1 MWSRLATPAIGAHAL
16 ASPIATHPPL
26 GPGRRL
32 CLVLLENARHNGPVF
47 LCQTKHS
54 PSPSLSKSKKA
65 SLNSA
70 ICSSLSCVAVADSV
84 IFLCYGVNACAVKWQ
99 LWTRLVDDRQFSFG
113 STKNL
118 LLLLRIKPKNNPSTT
133 SSLVSAMNPPGL
145 SQDKSCQDRNSTGN
159 TNTGRAH
166 QTRQRR
172 RKNPTGQYEVRSV
185 MHASAQ
191 V

>member
-1 MWSRLATPAIGAHAL
+1 M
-16 ASPIATHPPL
+16 
-26 GPGRRL
+26 
-32 CLVLLENARHNGPVF
+32 V
-47 LCQTKHS
+47 
-54 PSPSLSKSKKA
+54 PSPSLSNKEKA

-159 TNTGRAH
+159 TNTSRAH

-172 RKNPTGQYEVRSV
+172 RKNPTGQYEGQVG
-185 MHASAQ
+185 HARQRTSLKPQFYSPPRAPCIPRKKKIL
-191 V
+191 